1 MGRLPVRVAC
11 DALETEDLAEIL
23 HTSEGNIL
31 QQYRDDFSG
40 YGINFQMNDEA
51 VHEIAHL
58 AHKERTGAR
67 GLMTVLE
74 RIFRDFK
81 FELPSTAIK
90 EFEVDKETVDDPGA
104 TLQKA
109 IHDNVH
115 LLRDVYKEE
124 LQQFAKDFQSAH
136 GFKLRFEKR
145 AIDRIVELVAEEDK
159 TVRTICADR
168 FKDFEHGLT
177 IICRNS
183 DKKSFVITKSVVDN
197 PDKEISKWV
206 VRSFRD
212 KESEEE

>member
-1 MGRLPVRVAC
+1 
-11 DALETEDLAEIL
+11 
-23 HTSEGNIL
+23 
-31 QQYRDDFSG
+31 
-40 YGINFQMNDEA
+40 
-51 VHEIAHL
+51 
-58 AHKERTGAR
+58 
-67 GLMTVLE
+67 MTVLE

-90 EFEVDKETVDDPGA
+90 EFQVDKETVDDPST

-109 IHDNVH
+109 IHDNAH

-124 LQQFAKDFQSAH
+124 LQQFAKDFESAH

-212 KESEEE
+212 KESEEG